1 MTGPSSSSR
10 RVGACERA
18 EGGAVVAAVRAVS
31 GADFSATFGP
41 ADCAGPLGDG
51 IDSGDFSPG
60 ILLAADSEDF
70 STRGREGCEAAAL
83 EEVPGSEDLS
93 S

>member
-1 MTGPSSSSR
+1 M
-10 RVGACERA
+10 
-18 EGGAVVAAVRAVS
+18 VAAVRAVS
-31 GADFSATFGP
+31 GTDFSAAFGP
-41 ADCAGPLGDG
+41 ADCAGPLGEG

-70 STRGREGCEAAAL
+70 SPRGREGCEAAAL
-83 EEVPGSEDLS
+83 EEGPGSEDLS